1 MDRIAKIHPSI
12 GIARLGNS
20 EAADGFFIGP
30 EAPMDSAQPTEGY
43 RDSQKRLK
51 RQGAR
56 FRVFLHDTDASV
68 RELTLDEA
76 DIVWTLEVANS
87 KAAAERFHGVAEPST
102 GLRNATFTP
111 RTLLTLAAPAASVT
125 GRDQSVDLVNQTAFM
140 NFNLPIVLAT
150 AKTDAAGRLVVLSG
164 FGKAGSPGG
173 TPLDS
178 PGSNF
183 ANHDGWFDDV
193 CDGRVSATV
202 TMRDGSPSPRVVSSW
217 VISAPPKFAPTVQPV
232 VTLYDTLRQVAIDRG
247 LAQSPFADP
256 AFKPSFTRDVYP
268 ILSRAIA
275 VRWLWAPDND
285 PAPVAVFHN
294 TLVAMPP
301 AARDA
306 IFAKLR
312 KPASSPQLPGT
323 GAGNMPRMWSDLY
336 PDGKNGT
343 LTPLQYR
350 IMQEWKNGNFIN
362 DWQGPPTSDGAI
374 TPDGLDRAALESC
387 VGAAFFPG
395 IEASW
400 KIRDQLAFIE
410 PFRLDPGAIR
420 PGDVTAQ
427 MSLPWQS
434 DFLDC
439 AFESGN
445 IGQDLTWWPA
455 QRPINVRQTP
465 SGPPISWARAFD
477 NQADLTTE
485 QMVVDWFRLGLILP
499 VGDALLEHD
508 RSD

>member
-1 MDRIAKIHPSI
+1 
-12 GIARLGNS
+12 
-20 EAADGFFIGP
+20 
-30 EAPMDSAQPTEGY
+30 
-43 RDSQKRLK
+43 
-51 RQGAR
+51 
-56 FRVFLHDTDASV
+56 
-68 RELTLDEA
+68 
-76 DIVWTLEVANS
+76 
-87 KAAAERFHGVAEPST
+87 
-102 GLRNATFTP
+102 
-111 RTLLTLAAPAASVT
+111 
-125 GRDQSVDLVNQTAFM
+125 
-140 NFNLPIVLAT
+140 
-150 AKTDAAGRLVVLSG
+150 
-164 FGKAGSPGG
+164 
-173 TPLDS
+173 
-178 PGSNF
+178 
-183 ANHDGWFDDV
+183 
-193 CDGRVSATV
+193 
-202 TMRDGSPSPRVVSSW
+202 
-217 VISAPPKFAPTVQPV
+217 
-232 VTLYDTLRQVAIDRG
+232 
-247 LAQSPFADP
+247 
-256 AFKPSFTRDVYP
+256 
-268 ILSRAIA
+268 
-275 VRWLWAPDND
+275 
-285 PAPVAVFHN
+285 
-294 TLVAMPP
+294 
-301 AARDA
+301 
-306 IFAKLR
+306 
-312 KPASSPQLPGT
+312 
-323 GAGNMPRMWSDLY
+323 MPRMWSDLY

-400 KIRDQLAFIE
+400 KIRDHLAFIE